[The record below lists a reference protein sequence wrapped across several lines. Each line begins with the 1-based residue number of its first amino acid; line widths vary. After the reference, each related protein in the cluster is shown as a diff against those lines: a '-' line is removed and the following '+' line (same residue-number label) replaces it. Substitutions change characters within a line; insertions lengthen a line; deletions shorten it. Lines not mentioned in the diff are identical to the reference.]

1 MRVLFLSGQIEII
14 SREQSSGELCS
25 QENKANAKL
34 TQKRNGMCLATGE
47 LIA

>member
-14 SREQSSGELCS
+14 SREQGSGELCV

-34 TQKRNGMCLATGE
+34 TYTLMCALPQAN
-47 LIA
+47 